1 MEAEPLTREVER
13 VGFDE
18 GEQLALMANVVN
30 SDTQLERWVPT
41 AEIPY
46 DVDEFDVENVPPLHQ
61 RASGGSLLWIQ
72 TLDVHLWQKE
82 VLLTEEILDDGYWD
96 VKGMLGGLY
105 LLALAAR
112 EIATE
117 GRERSLTDG
126 QLMAA
131 LTGSAAIMIV
141 KQQDICHDVFYI
153 TEEMRAEPKAR

>member
-1 MEAEPLTREVER
+1 
-13 VGFDE
+13 
-18 GEQLALMANVVN
+18 
-30 SDTQLERWVPT
+30 
-41 AEIPY
+41 
-46 DVDEFDVENVPPLHQ
+46 
-61 RASGGSLLWIQ
+61 
-72 TLDVHLWQKE
+72 
-82 VLLTEEILDDGYWD
+82 
-96 VKGMLGGLY
+96 MLGGLY